1 MEHSMKK
8 TAAKIIGGLIV
19 AKIIQEWVCYIM
31 ALIGLAMEKDN
42 LDPDCEYEWV
52 KTNHRIPRNKK
63 ELHDK
68 VGLIEKTAKLADH
81 GIKCYLHPDKI
92 GKE

>member
-8 TAAKIIGGLIV
+8 TAAKIIGGIIV
-19 AKIIQEWVCYIM
+19 AKVIQEWVCYIM
-31 ALIGLAMEKDN
+31 ALTGLAMEKDN
-42 LDPDCEYEWV
+42 LDPDCEYEWT
-52 KTNHRIPRNKK
+52 KGDHRIPRNKQ

-68 VGLIEKTAKLADH
+68 VGLIEKTAKLASH